1 MVVQS
6 IANIK
11 QGKCQHKYQLC
22 QPKKMKT
29 VFFSQ
34 ITISHKLLR
43 PQHLE
48 ALYLREERGKEQKN
62 NLKPSQ
68 VYLEIKQ
75 HKTT

>member
-22 QPKKMKT
+22 QPKKIKKK
-29 VFFSQ
+29 Q
-34 ITISHKLLR
+34 LIITN
-43 PQHLE
+43 LE

-62 NLKPSQ
+62 NINSSQ
-68 VYLEIKQ
+68 VLV
-75 HKTT
+75 